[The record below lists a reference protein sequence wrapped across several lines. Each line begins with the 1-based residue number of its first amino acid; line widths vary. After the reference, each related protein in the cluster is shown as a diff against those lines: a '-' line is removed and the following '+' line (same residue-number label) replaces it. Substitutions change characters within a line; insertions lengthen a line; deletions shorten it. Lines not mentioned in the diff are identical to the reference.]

1 MKSFFALLIA
11 LIFALAFAD
20 SDFYNAENPT
30 ECAPPG
36 EKELFF
42 QKYNVTTGG
51 PYTYSQAKHRF
62 SGTGFGTIHPFFVI
76 H

>member
-11 LIFALAFAD
+11 AIFALAFAD
-20 SDFYNAENPT
+20 NDFYNAENPT

-42 QKYNVTTGG
+42 KKYNVTTGK
-51 PYTYSQAKHRF
+51 YTHLLPGLLTALQVLRAAVW
-62 SGTGFGTIHPFFVI
+62 II
-76 H
+76 D